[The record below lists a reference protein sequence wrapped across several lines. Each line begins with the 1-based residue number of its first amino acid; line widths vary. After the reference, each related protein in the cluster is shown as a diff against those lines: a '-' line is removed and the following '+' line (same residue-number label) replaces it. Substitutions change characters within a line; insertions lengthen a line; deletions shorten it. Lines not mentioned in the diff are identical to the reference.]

1 MKAWMPLLH
10 YKESLRLAGEKEEVA
25 MQQKFTFSKSLKQKI
40 LDDMYFLRSV
50 VNTKKIGRF
59 RRGSCGVIQCRM
71 DTIEDKLSVRV
82 TIGKRRAFQKIS
94 GKKHQYRPLFDISK
108 VLKKWRS
115 ISLT

>member
-1 MKAWMPLLH
+1 
-10 YKESLRLAGEKEEVA
+10 
-25 MQQKFTFSKSLKQKI
+25 
-40 LDDMYFLRSV
+40 
-50 VNTKKIGRF
+50 
-59 RRGSCGVIQCRM
+59 M